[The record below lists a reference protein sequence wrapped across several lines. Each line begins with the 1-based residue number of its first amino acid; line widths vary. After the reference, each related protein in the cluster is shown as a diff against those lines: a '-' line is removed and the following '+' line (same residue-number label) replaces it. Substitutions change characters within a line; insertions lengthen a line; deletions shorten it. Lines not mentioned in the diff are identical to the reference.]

1 MRGELKVVIY
11 WLVVFGLES
20 PGASYKP
27 KSQDQDYKVEFL
39 LRVDP
44 LTFTNLPLGTF
55 VALPPPVI

>member
-44 LTFTNLPLGTF
+44 LTFTYLPLGTF
-55 VALPPPVI
+55 VSLPPPVI